1 MSRQEDLRKEIL
13 EKVKE
18 FYQAGEQK
26 TFVPG
31 ETLIPYSG
39 RIYDEQEM
47 VNLVDSALDFW
58 LTTGRFASE
67 FEERYAQF
75 LGVKCALLTN
85 SGSSAN
91 LLAMSAL
98 TSPLLGGNRL
108 KSGDEVITAACGF
121 PTTLNPILQNGLK
134 PVFIDVELG
143 TYNIDL
149 DQVEKAISP
158 KTRAIFIAHTL
169 GNIVDIDRLQ
179 AICKKHR
186 LWFIEDNCDALGGT
200 YKGQLTGSFGDIATG
215 SFYASHHMTMGEGGA
230 VVTSNPTLK
239 RILVSFRDWGRD
251 CWCGPGHDDSCKQRF
266 SQQHGKLPF
275 GYDHK
280 YVFSHIGYN
289 LKMTD
294 MQPAIGLAQL
304 KKLPGFV
311 KARQENF
318 KLIYEALKSFED
330 VLILP
335 RWEKDA
341 QPSWFGFPIFV
352 KEDAPFSRDEM
363 VQFLESKKIMTRM
376 MFGGNLIKQPAY
388 LDMDCRIVGKLENT
402 DRVMNQLLWIGV
414 YPGLTAEKLTYV
426 MESLTSFLNAAK
438 ATL

>member
-1 MSRQEDLRKEIL
+1 MSRQDELRKEIL

-18 FYQAGEQK
+18 FYHAAEEKEFTAGK
-26 TFVPG
+26 
-31 ETLIPYSG
+31 TLIPYAG
-39 RIYDEQEM
+39 RIYDENEM

-58 LTTGRFASE
+58 LTTGRFAAE

-91 LLAMSAL
+91 LLAVSAL
-98 TSPLLGGNRL
+98 TSPLLGGNRVRP
-108 KSGDEVITAACGF
+108 GDEVITTACGF
-121 PTTLNPILQNGLK
+121 PTTLNPILQNNLK
-134 PVFIDVELG
+134 PVFVDVELG

-149 DQVEKAISP
+149 EQVEKAIGP
-158 KTRAIFIAHTL
+158 RTRAIFIAHTL
-169 GNIVDIDRLQ
+169 GNIADLGRIQ
-179 AICKKHR
+179 AICKKHH

-200 YKGQLTGSFGDIATG
+200 YKDKLTGSFGDIATG
-215 SFYASHHMTMGEGGA
+215 SFYASHHMTMGEGGI
-230 VVTSNPTLK
+230 VVTSHPVLK
-239 RILVSFRDWGRD
+239 RAIASFRDWGRD

-266 SQQHGKLPF
+266 NQQHGNLPF

-318 KLIYEALKSFED
+318 KAIYDALKDFEHA
-330 VLILP
+330 LILP

-341 QPSWFGFPIFV
+341 HPSWFGFPIFV
-352 KEDAPFSRDEM
+352 KEDASFSRDEM
-363 VQFLESKKIMTRM
+363 VKFLESKKIMTRM
-376 MFGGNLIKQPAY
+376 MFGGNLTKQPAY
-388 LDMDCRIVGKLENT
+388 LDMDCRIAGTLENT

-414 YPGLTAEKLTYV
+414 YPGLTDAKLDYV
-426 MESLTSFLNAAK
+426 IQTLTVFLK
-438 ATL
+438 G